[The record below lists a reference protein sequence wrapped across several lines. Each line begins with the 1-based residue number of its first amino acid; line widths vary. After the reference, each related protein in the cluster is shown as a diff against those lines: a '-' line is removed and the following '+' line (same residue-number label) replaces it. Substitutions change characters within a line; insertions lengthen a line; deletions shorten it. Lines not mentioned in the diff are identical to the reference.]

1 MLHFISCTT
10 LQCNQQ
16 HILSLSHYYLLLF
29 VIFLIIWLMFCNILR
44 MCVFLFFICFPQA
57 LQYKPKVQRNR
68 GRPRKRWRDQLD
80 LRIKKQE
87 IRPVLHEHDD
97 GDENQRD
104 ALISQIYFWNR
115 TLHVSDRFCVHHQE
129 SSTVYTAT
137 GICHTGYADCLVASS
152 QHNLYVLL
160 CVQYWTPVD
169 GQRNCS
175 KHVEFYSKNKF

>member
-1 MLHFISCTT
+1 MDTNRI
-10 LQCNQQ
+10 
-16 HILSLSHYYLLLF
+16 
-29 VIFLIIWLMFCNILR
+29 
-44 MCVFLFFICFPQA
+44 PKQA
-57 LQYKPKVQRNR
+57 LQYKPKGRRNR